1 MPTKMI
7 TAPATEAIGFTAA
20 PKGQRRGE
28 RSCVEIHR
36 DACSDEG
43 DPLMNVFWLLSLAS
57 DKGMGLDPNGR
68 PAGAAV
74 GPGIDPEG

>member
-20 PKGQRRGE
+20 PKGQSRGE
-28 RSCVEIHR
+28 RSCVELHP

-43 DPLMNVFWLLSLAS
+43 DPLMNVFRLLSLAS
-57 DKGMGLDPNGR
+57 DKGMGLDPNGF
-68 PAGAAV
+68 ASDA